1 MMILRNLRRIS
12 GLVLVLFA
20 AVFLLYLAN
29 SFDDESRDARGSGVA
44 LFNEAVQKTEEGEI
58 DRALYRYERV
68 LSVASSGST
77 LHAYARYNHAMLL
90 AEHRWSL
97 EEAPRILSLLRDALR
112 ESPDDRDIRKNI
124 EILYARLVN
133 DLVDLG
139 DDSAAVIEEVLDPNS
154 SLWPQG
160 KHAPEPEEGDDEDS
174 KQGSAPSIGD
184 F

>member
-1 MMILRNLRRIS
+1 MMNLKNARRMA
-12 GLVLVLFA
+12 GLLSVLVVGF
-20 AVFLLYLAN
+20 FLIFLAN
-29 SFDDESRDARGSGVA
+29 SFDNESRDARGSGVA
-44 LFNEAVQKTEEGEI
+44 FFNEAVQKTEEGEI
-58 DRALYRYERV
+58 DRALSRYERV
-68 LSVASSGST
+68 LSVAEPGST

-112 ESPDDRDIRKNI
+112 ESPGDRDVRKNL

-133 DLVDLG
+133 DLVDL
-139 DDSAAVIEEVLDPNS
+139 DNDSVAIIEEVLDPNS

-160 KHAPEPEEGDDEDS
+160 KHEPEPEEGDDEDS
-174 KQGSAPSIGD
+174 KQGPAPSAGD